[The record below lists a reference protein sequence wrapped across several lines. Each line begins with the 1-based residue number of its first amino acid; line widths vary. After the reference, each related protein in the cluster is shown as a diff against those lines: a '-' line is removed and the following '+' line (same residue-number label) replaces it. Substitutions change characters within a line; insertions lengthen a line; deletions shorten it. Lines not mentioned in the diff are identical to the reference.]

1 MPPPHCAWLSREFLF
16 LPRKSTPPAAAPGPS
31 QLWARRVGVRSR
43 RFRAARGCA
52 SSTRSSATLRS
63 LGENIRQRFEKS
75 CGDQGLPTPA
85 RRAFA
90 AADRCGARARGWT
103 THGTRR
109 HDFGA
114 DTTRFSATSGEI
126 RSRHLP
132 FPASAPRFSPLSTRP
147 RRPPRPVPFSR
158 ALATLKRLL
167 SPPHGGGLSVSA
179 SFAPLRAPHS
189 PSVRVCPANFGFC
202 VASALPPT
210 HSLPRGVRISSLDG
224 CECVRRGAA
233 QRTQLPELLLLL
245 LLLLLRVELLLF
257 VLFPSHATL
266 RR

>member
-1 MPPPHCAWLSREFLF
+1 MTNPSSVRVKKYLNPPRVPNRSE
-16 LPRKSTPPAAAPGPS
+16 SQNGPS
-31 QLWARRVGVRSR
+31 QLWARRVGVRSE

-52 SSTRSSATLRS
+52 SSTRSSATLQS
-63 LGENIRQRFEKS
+63 LGAINCVGFEKS

-132 FPASAPRFSPLSTRP
+132 FPASAPRFPPLSTRP

-189 PSVRVCPANFGFC
+189 PSVRACPANFGFC

>member
-1 MPPPHCAWLSREFLF
+1 LTNPSSVRVKKYLNPPRVPNRSE
-16 LPRKSTPPAAAPGPS
+16 SQNGPS
-31 QLWARRVGVRSR
+31 QLWARRVGVRSE

-52 SSTRSSATLRS
+52 SSTRSSATLQS
-63 LGENIRQRFEKS
+63 LGATLRVGFEKS
-75 CGDQGLPTPA
+75 CGDQGLPTSA

-90 AADRCGARARGWT
+90 ATDRCGARARGWT

-132 FPASAPRFSPLSTRP
+132 FPASAPRFPPLSTRP

>member
-1 MPPPHCAWLSREFLF
+1 MTNPSSVRVKKYLNPPRVPNRSE
-16 LPRKSTPPAAAPGPS
+16 SQNGPS

-132 FPASAPRFSPLSTRP
+132 FPASAPRFSTLSTRP
-147 RRPPRPVPFSR
+147 RRPPRR
-158 ALATLKRLL
+158 HR
-167 SPPHGGGLSVSA
+167 
-179 SFAPLRAPHS
+179 
-189 PSVRVCPANFGFC
+189 
-202 VASALPPT
+202 ASAAPVFCLG
-210 HSLPRGVRISSLDG
+210 GVVTGDHYI
-224 CECVRRGAA
+224 C
-233 QRTQLPELLLLL
+233 
-245 LLLLLRVELLLF
+245 
-257 VLFPSHATL
+257 
-266 RR
+266 